1 MLFVCLES
9 PAAAVDLKR
18 IKRTQPCVLDRFTA
32 AFMET
37 FDIESADG
45 RAALFT
51 VASLT
56 HVDTAQVECM
66 HAYVRRIVTRLATQ

>member
-1 MLFVCLES
+1 
-9 PAAAVDLKR
+9 
-18 IKRTQPCVLDRFTA
+18 
-32 AFMET
+32 MET

-45 RAALFT
+45 RAAPST

-66 HAYVRRIVTRLATQ
+66 RAYARRIATRLATQVPPPDHVDIASKCVARRARRRAD